1 MFLHCMLVCN
11 TRIDNLVM
19 LSLEMKEEQGGE
31 ETQLRGRK
39 KRKRGAQV
47 KGQKNKRELRGYVS
61 FV

>member
-19 LSLEMKEEQGGE
+19 LSLEMKEERGGE

-39 KRKRGAQV
+39 KRKKGAQA